1 MRLPVNCRE
10 LSNIPAQSESV
21 SRCLVRQRSQCLA
34 RMDITLLSR
43 STQPICGIIAINH
56 PMKTAVID
64 RRYRASTLLRNLED
78 LDQTNACAAVLSRDN
93 GGVTARGKADR
104 DGRFQRVR
112 WGKTAG
118 RNRRGLI
125 RIVLPIVI

>member
-34 RMDITLLSR
+34 RMDRTLLSR
-43 STQPICGIIAINH
+43 STQPICGIIAINY
-56 PMKTAVID
+56 PMVID

-78 LDQTNACAAVLSRDN
+78 LDQTNAYAAVLSRDN